1 MIFEFI
7 DILQK
12 IGKDN
17 VQMEHD
23 AEIDLNQ
30 MAQSATR
37 ASALMK
43 TLGHKDR
50 LMILC
55 HLAAGEKSVG
65 QIADLLEIPQSPLS
79 QHLSRMR
86 KEGLV
91 DTRREAQT
99 IFYSLKSGEASRI
112 VEVLYELYCAPEG
125 CTL

>member
-1 MIFEFI
+1 MKQNS
-7 DILQK
+7 DIELK
-12 IGKDN
+12 
-17 VQMEHD
+17 QMTE
-23 AEIDLNQ
+23 
-30 MAQSATR
+30 SAAR

-55 HLAAGEKSVG
+55 HLADGEKSVG

-86 KEGLV
+86 NEELV

-99 IFYSLKSGEASRI
+99 IYYSLKSGEASSI
-112 VEVLYELYCAPEG
+112 IEVLYKLFCAPQG
-125 CTL
+125 CDT

>member
-1 MIFEFI
+1 
-7 DILQK
+7 
-12 IGKDN
+12 
-17 VQMEHD
+17 MENNAD
-23 AEIDLNQ
+23 IDLNQ
-30 MAQSATR
+30 MAQSASR

-55 HLAAGEKSVG
+55 HLAGGEKSVG

-99 IFYSLKSGEASRI
+99 IYYSLKSGEASRI
-112 VEVLYELYCAPEG
+112 VEVLYELFCAPEG
-125 CTL
+125 CVL